1 MRIFPHAPPPL
12 LTAMIET
19 SSLRVISFLR
29 DLSDADLTKFA
40 SLLNPRECKPG
51 ERILEEGVAP
61 DAFYIVADGVVHVRR
76 RANTREMLLARLGPG
91 AFFGEINLFDPGV
104 ATASI
109 YAMKLTRL
117 GVIPYTVF
125 RKFME
130 DNPVAGYKIASGLM
144 GEMARRLRATSARL
158 VNSIFWSDKA
168 GT

>member
-1 MRIFPHAPPPL
+1 MDH
-12 LTAMIET
+12 
-19 SSLRVISFLR
+19 SSLRAISFLR
-29 DLSDADLTKFA
+29 DLSEDDLAMFA
-40 SLLNPRECKPG
+40 SLLTIRECKPG

-61 DAFYIVADGVVHVRR
+61 DAFYIISDGVVHVRR

-117 GVIPYTVF
+117 AIISYDRF
-125 RKFME
+125 RSFME
-130 DNPVAGYKIASGLM
+130 EHPSAGYKIASGLM
-144 GEMARRLRATSARL
+144 GEMSRRLRATSARL

>member
-1 MRIFPHAPPPL
+1 MD
-12 LTAMIET
+12 T

-29 DLSDADLTKFA
+29 DLTEEDLQAFA
-40 SLLNPRECKPG
+40 SLLTIRECKPG

-61 DAFYIVADGVVHVRR
+61 DAFYIIADGVVHVRR

-109 YAMKLTRL
+109 YAMKHSRL
-117 GVIPYTVF
+117 AVVGYD
-125 RKFME
+125 RMRGFME
-130 DNPVAGYKIASGLM
+130 QNTRAGYKIASALM

>member
-1 MRIFPHAPPPL
+1 MDTSTLHAV
-12 LTAMIET
+12 
-19 SSLRVISFLR
+19 RFLR
-29 DLSDADLTKFA
+29 DLTEEELGKFA
-40 SLLNPRECKPG
+40 RLMAVKECKPG

-61 DAFYIVADGVVHVRR
+61 TAFYIIGDGVVHVRR

-109 YAMKLTRL
+109 YAMKHTKL
-117 GVIPYTVF
+117 GVIEYDHF
-125 RKFME
+125 RAFMDE
-130 DNPVAGYKIASGLM
+130 NPRAGYKISSALM

-158 VNSIFWSDKA
+158 VNSVFWSDKA

>member
-1 MRIFPHAPPPL
+1 MD
-12 LTAMIET
+12 T

-29 DLSDADLTKFA
+29 ELTDDELNGFA
-40 SLLNPRECKPG
+40 SLMTIRECKPG

-61 DAFYIVADGVVHVRR
+61 IAFYIVADGVVHVRR

-109 YAMKLTRL
+109 YSMKHSRL
-117 GVIPYTVF
+117 GVIGYEKF
-125 RKFME
+125 RAFME
-130 DNPVAGYKIASGLM
+130 EHPRAGYKIASGLM

-158 VNSIFWSDKA
+158 VNSVFWCDKA
-168 GT
+168 GL